1 MARQSSSRLRTR
13 AAALLAMAS
22 TASAM
27 SLSNFQIITN
37 SQVPLSCLVAYNTPI
52 LGCSDSDF
60 TKGNACSAVCA
71 RGLQSV
77 EDTVASIC
85 KGVTISSTTILGQVL
100 SGNLVEK
107 LCPSGT
113 AAATTVSPPKSP
125 QSTRSI
131 GTFQPIPTQ
140 TTLRTSTTRSSSSSS
155 SSTSSTSTAEDD
167 ADTETSTSSEPAA
180 EPTENAQ
187 PTTQVVAPAP
197 APAPAVTNSPSMGQT
212 TGAQQTKAAPPQ
224 TADDGSPG
232 GGSPFDTIAT
242 VSSGASRQQLVVG
255 VRWLEACLL
264 ANVFVFLLLR

>member
-22 TASAM
+22 TASAF
-27 SLSNFQIITN
+27 SLSNFQIVTN

-52 LGCSDSDF
+52 LGCSDADF

-85 KGVTISSTTILGQVL
+85 RGVTVSSTTILGQVL

-140 TTLRTSTTRSSSSSS
+140 TTLRTSTTTRSSSSS

-180 EPTENAQ
+180 EPTEDAQ

-197 APAPAVTNSPSMGQT
+197 APAVVTNTPSMGQT

-242 VSSGASRQQLVVG
+242 VSSGASRQQLVV
-255 VRWLEACLL
+255 VRWLEACVL
-264 ANVFVFLLLR
+264 ANLFVFLLLR